1 MDYNVKRH
9 TRTNSLFENWPIDYE
24 PPTQPVQGTAPE
36 QPSPDN
42 TPPPSPPPNLQM
54 ESTRGI
60 SHEKLSTDSIPPP
73 LIPSN
78 DPDKETENTEISSQ
92 LKYPGV
98 DLGINKKGAN
108 STQMSFQRETLTNE
122 DFYAKYHVTG
132 STPRPTAYNIDVI
145 NEPVRHQLISYSDE
159 QNNYGGNPNNR
170 DNNVTDFRLTDVNLL
185 QYNQCK
191 HQKRSD
197 EMMRNNFRKIFGV
210 RKSSG
215 GINNNENVELNK
227 DDVVVN
233 NNKETEKE

>member
-1 MDYNVKRH
+1 MDYNDKRH
-9 TRTNSLFENWPIDYE
+9 ARENSLFENWPIDYE
-24 PPTQPVQGTAPE
+24 PQTQPVQGTVLE

-60 SHEKLSTDSIPPP
+60 SHEKLSNDSIPPP
-73 LIPSN
+73 LIPLN
-78 DPDKETENTEISSQ
+78 DPETEISSQ

-122 DFYAKYHVTG
+122 EFYAKYHVTG
-132 STPRPTAYNIDVI
+132 SKPRPTAYNIDVI

-159 QNNYGGNPNNR
+159 QNSHGGNPNNR
-170 DNNVTDFRLTDVNLL
+170 DNNVIDFRLTDVN
-185 QYNQCK
+185 
-191 HQKRSD
+191 QKRSD

-215 GINNNENVELNK
+215 GINNNENVDLNK

-233 NNKETEKE
+233 NNKDTEKE